1 MNLLRGI
8 TRGTTLLL
16 LLGVIASCAE
26 KDLYNSDEDSRKSKL
41 PSEDSYFGFQLRG
54 NIPLNVD
61 YAASGFVA
69 NVEVYAEDPV
79 DASGKLKEGI
89 SPIYKTF
96 IKDGKISSTMYVPTA
111 VKEAYLY
118 TNRMGLPHSVKLT
131 GSASGFSYDANKAT
145 GSKTRAAAA
154 AGVLNDQIPYQL
166 GPAGR
171 GDNMYSLCTWNG
183 NGYPTTANYLSK
195 TSYDM
200 DGLTSRV
207 QAYLANNRAANG
219 GKNENLRIDADKL
232 NITIPVGITG
242 GSAKVEVSFVDENG
256 AFQNVFGYY
265 YYKTNSA
272 PTTRNDFWGMKK
284 YVIFPN
290 AGYRSYGLKCGD
302 TAKLLFFG
310 EDGKAVP
317 TEDFPGGYT
326 IGWFLLSNAAPWV
339 SDNGDNIKKVN
350 DLYTQ
355 YHTQSTRNICLSN
368 ESGDDRQFI
377 TLYDTKSKL
386 LVVGVED
393 EFGATKGDN
402 DFDDVMFCV
411 KTTPEITGD
420 DRPIIPDETPE
431 VKPETE
437 TIVGTLAFEDNWPKA
452 GDYDMNDV
460 IIEYKRAI
468 TYDKD
473 NKAIKVEESFTPKQK
488 DNAAIYDNV
497 FAYQVDN
504 MGTVTLPVGCE
515 IENGSRSIVIT
526 KGVKYLQNQTFTIT
540 REFGSSIDKDKVKT
554 DFNPYAIIKGIR
566 GTGRAEVHLP
576 KKSPTDLI
584 DRSKLYSESDA
595 YFIDKD
601 GKYPFAI
608 DIPIVGFIPADETKQ
623 IDSAGQYPS
632 FKTWVNSNGSQAAD
646 WYLKD
651 KGAK

>member
-8 TRGTTLLL
+8 ARGTTLLL
-16 LLGVIASCAE
+16 LLGAIASCAE
-26 KDLYNSDEDSRKSKL
+26 KDLYNSDEDARKSKL

-61 YAASGFVA
+61 YAASGFVG
-69 NVEVYAEDPV
+69 NVEVYAEDPL

-89 SPIYKTF
+89 TPIYKAFTGN
-96 IKDGKISSTMYVPTA
+96 GKISATMYVPTA

-118 TNRMGLPHSVKLT
+118 TKRMGLPRCVKLT
-131 GSASGFSYDANKAT
+131 GNANGFSYDANKVV
-145 GSKTRAAAA
+145 GSRTRAAAA
-154 AGVLNDQIPYQL
+154 KGVLNDKLPYQL
-166 GPAGR
+166 APEDR
-171 GDNMYSLCTWNG
+171 VDNMYSLCTWDVNG
-183 NGYPTTANYLSK
+183 FPTTANYLSK

-200 DGLTSRV
+200 SGLTARV
-207 QAYLANNRAANG
+207 QAFLEKNRVENN
-219 GKNENLRIDADKL
+219 GKNENLRIDANKL
-232 NITIPVGITG
+232 NITIPDNIDGTKI
-242 GSAKVEVSFVDENG
+242 EVSFVDENG

-265 YYKTNSA
+265 YYKTGSA
-272 PTTRNDFWGMKK
+272 PTTREDFLNIKK

-290 AGYRSYGLKCGD
+290 ASYDSYDLKCGD

-310 EDGKAVP
+310 KDGISTP

-326 IGWFLLSNAAPWV
+326 IGWFLISNGAPGV
-339 SDNGDNIKKVN
+339 APNYSDNIARIPGEYVSIQD
-350 DLYTQ
+350 
-355 YHTQSTRNICLSN
+355 QSTRNICLSN
-368 ESGDDRQFI
+368 EAGDDRQFI
-377 TLYDTKSKL
+377 TLYDETSKL
-386 LVVGVED
+386 LVVGIED
-393 EFGATKGDN
+393 EFGKTTGDN

-411 KTTPEITGD
+411 RTTPEIEG
-420 DRPIIPDETPE
+420 DRPSIPDETPE

-497 FAYQVDN
+497 FAYQVDD
-504 MGTVTLPVGCE
+504 MGSVTLPAGCE

-554 DFNPYAIIKGIR
+554 DFNPYTIIKGIR
-566 GTGRAEVHLP
+566 GAGRAEVHLP